1 MSHPVPSLQHQP
13 IRITVIYEEDTY
25 ELETYEGEYR
35 NLMMLI
41 FDKIYTEE
49 FGECKGMGRC
59 GTCMVEIR
67 SDHHNLGDMQRNEE
81 STIRK
86 ITTPR
91 KDIRLACQLMINSG
105 LQDIKVK
112 ILREGQ

>member
-67 SDHHNLGDMQRNEE
+67 SDHHNLGSMQRNEE

-91 KDIRLACQLMINSG
+91 KGIRLACQLMINSG